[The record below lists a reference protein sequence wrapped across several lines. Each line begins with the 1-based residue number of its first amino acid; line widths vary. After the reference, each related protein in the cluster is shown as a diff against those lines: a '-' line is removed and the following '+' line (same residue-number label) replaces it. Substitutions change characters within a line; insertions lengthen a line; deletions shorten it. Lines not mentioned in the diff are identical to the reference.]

1 MAGGEF
7 EYRGLVASAYDL
19 FISEDE
25 LGDREFFRQAIERYG
40 QPALEIGC
48 GTGRLLIPF
57 RAAGLE
63 VEGVDSSAEMLAL
76 CRRKAEV
83 GGFTVAL
90 YPQRMQELDLP
101 RRCRTL
107 YIPAATFML
116 LSRADEIEQAL
127 RGFHHHLEPG
137 GHLLISLFLPWK
149 HDLLGKP
156 PPVGEWRLRHEAIRF
171 EDGATIRCWDRAEMD
186 FSGQLVHERLR
197 YEILQAGR
205 LELTE
210 EHTLT
215 LHWHTQE
222 QFRTLLEA
230 AGFHAI
236 QSYRGHTFVPATEED
251 AVFTVA
257 ARR

>member
-1 MAGGEF
+1 MASGEF

-19 FISEDE
+19 FIGEDE
-25 LGDREFFRQAIERYG
+25 PGDREFFRQAIERYG

-48 GTGRLLIPF
+48 GTGRLLLPY

-76 CRRKAEV
+76 CRGKAEA
-83 GGFTVAL
+83 GGLQVTL
-90 YPQRMQELDLP
+90 HQQRMQELDLP
-101 RRCRTL
+101 GRYHTL
-107 YIPAATFML
+107 YIPAATLML
-116 LSRADEIEQAL
+116 LGRAEEIETAL
-127 RGFHHHLEPG
+127 GGFHRHLEPE

-156 PPVGEWRLRHEAIRF
+156 PPLGEWRLRREAVRP
-171 EDGATIRCWDRAEMD
+171 EDGATLRCWERAELD
-186 FSGQLVHERLR
+186 FTHQLVHGRLR
-197 YEILQAGR
+197 YEILQASR

-230 AGFHAI
+230 AGFRGI
-236 QSYRGHTFVPATEED
+236 QSLRGHSFEPASEDD
-251 AVFTVA
+251 AVFTVT

>member
-19 FISEDE
+19 FTSEDK

-57 RAAGLE
+57 RAADLE
-63 VEGVDSSAEMLAL
+63 VEGVDSSPEMLAL

-90 YPQRMQELDLP
+90 YPQRMQELDFP
-101 RRCRTL
+101 RRYRTL

-116 LSRADEIEQAL
+116 LRRADEIEQAL

-137 GHLLISLFLPWK
+137 GA
-149 HDLLGKP
+149 P
-156 PPVGEWRLRHEAIRF
+156 PDQPV
-171 EDGATIRCWDRAEMD
+171 
-186 FSGQLVHERLR
+186 SS
-197 YEILQAGR
+197 
-205 LELTE
+205 
-210 EHTLT
+210 
-215 LHWHTQE
+215 
-222 QFRTLLEA
+222 LEA
-230 AGFHAI
+230 
-236 QSYRGHTFVPATEED
+236 
-251 AVFTVA
+251 
-257 ARR
+257 